1 MVTLINNIL
10 LIHLPALRS
19 LDLGMN
25 YYGTSWPITTA
36 VAPLTY
42 LRLPLLN
49 MDILL
54 RLISTEPLFD
64 TLRQL
69 HITIGDS
76 DSNTHCPVSMSNLSI
91 RMINLH
97 TFSLVQTFF
106 SMLTIEWTVFEILTS
121 SKVMPVLRR
130 ANVSLFINTNDLNC
144 IRSSPIFTDHR
155 HVDVHFVFNL
165 LNCPQ
170 YIKVTPYIPRGN
182 HFHPREIVGATFVV
196 NSWSDRSEWLTDGDP
211 FVSYCLIIFL
221 IAFYFKM

>member
-1 MVTLINNIL
+1 MLINNVL

-25 YYGTSWPITTA
+25 YYGTRWPITTA

-42 LRLPLLN
+42 LRLSLLN

-54 RLISTEPLFD
+54 RLMSTEPLSD

-69 HITIGDS
+69 HITIGFS
-76 DSNTHCPVSMSNLSI
+76 DSNTHCPVSMCNLSI

-121 SKVMPVLRR
+121 SNVMPVLRR
-130 ANVSLFINTNDLNC
+130 ANVSLFININDLNC
-144 IRSSPIFTDHR
+144 ISSSRIFTDHR
-155 HVDVHFVFNL
+155 HVDIHFAFNL
-165 LNCPQ
+165 LNYPQ

-182 HFHPREIVGATFVV
+182 HFHSREIVGATFVV
-196 NSWSDRSEWLTDGDP
+196 NRWSDRSELLIDSDP